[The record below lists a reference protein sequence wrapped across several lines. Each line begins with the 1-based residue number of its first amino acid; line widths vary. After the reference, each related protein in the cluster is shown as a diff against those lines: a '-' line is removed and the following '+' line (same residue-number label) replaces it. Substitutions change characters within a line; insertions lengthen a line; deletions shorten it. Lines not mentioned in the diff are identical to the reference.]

1 MKKGKKQDQAA
12 LIVAFKADLKDRN
25 LSADTVTQ
33 YPQYVHTF
41 YDFTG
46 GNLLG
51 VDDETLIRYL
61 AHLRQRGLGQSTIK
75 RYFASLA
82 AFYDF
87 LMFKKQIAANPVS
100 SMFRKR
106 YLKDRKTHDTS
117 QRRQCIT
124 VDQAKLLV
132 GSILDNRERAV
143 VVLLLKTG
151 MRRHEL
157 SELDLDDVDLPNQVI
172 RLKPTAKRS
181 FETAFIDDETIFVLN
196 RWIKLREKDNK
207 KQIPALFLD
216 KFGNRL
222 SKQAI
227 ARIVRKHAA
236 VVGLHDPNSTRKQLQ
251 KRFSSHC
258 CRHFWATAMFDA
270 GMSREMIK
278 KLRGDSQQEAVDGY
292 YDLTIAK
299 LKARYLACIPKLDIL

>member
-1 MKKGKKQDQAA
+1 MKKGKTQDQAA

-46 GNLLG
+46 GDLLG

-61 AHLRQRGLGQSTIK
+61 AHLRQRELGQSTIK

-87 LMFKKQIAANPVS
+87 LMFKKQMAANPVS

-151 MRRHEL
+151 LRRHEL
-157 SELDLDDVDLPNQVI
+157 SELDLDDVDLPNQTI

-196 RWIKLREKDNK
+196 RWIKEREKENNE
-207 KQIPALFLD
+207 QIPALFLD

-227 ARIVRKHAA
+227 GRIVRKHAV

-258 CRHFWATAMFDA
+258 CRHYFTNSLDEA
-270 GMSREMIK
+270 GMKENFIQE
-278 KLRGDSQQEAVDGY
+278 LRGDTGHDASDTYTHISKE
-292 YDLTIAK
+292 K
-299 LKARYLACIPKLDIL
+299 LKRAYLDLVPQLDLL